1 MAPLDTR
8 TLPQINPEEIPAD
21 INLMVLFGS
30 RAKGTDT
37 HSSDW
42 DVGISVQAHR
52 EKPLRLFELDTVVA
66 SLLGCSSDALDL
78 VELEHCSYLLQRIV
92 AEEGT
97 LLFER
102 SPGLFLSFCS
112 RAIRQWA
119 DWSRREAKLAR
130 ERDMVCP

>member
-1 MAPLDTR
+1 MAAQNT
-8 TLPQINPEEIPAD
+8 TSLPHLNPQEIPAD
-21 INLMVLFGS
+21 IDLIVLFGS

-37 HSSDW
+37 RSSDW
-42 DVGISVQAHR
+42 DVGVSVQSR
-52 EKPLRLFELDTVVA
+52 LETPLRLFELDTVVA

-92 AEEGT
+92 AEEGQ

-102 SPGLFLSFCS
+102 TPGLFCSFCS

-119 DWSRREAKLAR
+119 DWSRRESKLAQ
-130 ERDMVCP
+130 ERAVVCQ